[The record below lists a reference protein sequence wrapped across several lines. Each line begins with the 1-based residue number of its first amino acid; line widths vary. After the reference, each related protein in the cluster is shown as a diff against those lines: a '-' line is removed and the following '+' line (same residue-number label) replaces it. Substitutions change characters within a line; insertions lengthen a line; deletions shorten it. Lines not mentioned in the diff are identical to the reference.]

1 MLDFDIS
8 FFEEEERDG
17 FTIPS
22 FMKHAWAA
30 QLEMLALVDKICIE
44 NDISYFADWGT
55 LLGAVRHKGYI
66 PWDDDID
73 LCMMRSDVE
82 RFAEV
87 VGNYEGIELSNIF
100 NNPNHGMRANR
111 VSNKVTFSVD
121 RSDYKRYHGF
131 PFSAGL
137 DIFIID
143 YVPRDKKLEEEWVEA
158 TRICSGIINSRE
170 WLSTH
175 SPMDEGYAGQ
185 VKAVRSAIRDLER
198 ICNIQ
203 FSEENPTD
211 QEILILAEEISG
223 LYSDEDS
230 DYLTQIACLGVGM
243 PYYIPKDTYR
253 KSIRVPFENTTI
265 PISENYDELLRLKY
279 GDNYMT
285 PINQGS
291 GHDYPFYDRLI
302 RAISEDRKHDSFED
316 TFNYIQNISSRYY
329 IDFKK
334 KTAEPLLHEE
344 EESATYSSKVA
355 ALCELLEEFKR
366 ICNIA
371 NIPYYAINETLEC
384 AVEEDVDVF
393 EDAYLHVAIH
403 REDVV
408 ELLRVLPQELDP
420 WFNCE
425 NIYTNSSYEDMR
437 IHIWSDKYMCD
448 EEDFAKRFHGCKEE
462 VSMYV
467 SVIDYV
473 AQDEEQDEVSWGL
486 IKNLVVTA
494 ESMPSEG
501 AYSEDVLRIVEE
513 WNRILSQPIDTDKNL
528 RKEFL
533 RAADNL
539 CRVVESE
546 DARGVRITEDVQKG
560 INKIYDLSMFKGTRE
575 QPFFL
580 TTISVPAAYDKM

>member
-1 MLDFDIS
+1 MLDFDVS
-8 FFEEEERDG
+8 YFEEETIDG
-17 FTIPS
+17 FTVPA

-30 QLEMLALVDKICIE
+30 QLEMLSFVDKICEKNNIA
-44 NDISYFADWGT
+44 YFADWGT

-121 RSDYKRYHGF
+121 RSDNKRYHGF
-131 PFSAGL
+131 PFSVGL

-185 VKAVRSAIRDLER
+185 VKAVRSAISDLER
-198 ICNIQ
+198 ICNMQ

-223 LYSDEDS
+223 LYSDEES
-230 DYLTQIACLGVGM
+230 DYLTQMACLGVGM
-243 PYYIPKDTYR
+243 PYYIPKDTYS

-265 PISENYDELLRLKY
+265 PIPENYDVLLRLKY

-285 PINQGS
+285 PINQGA
-291 GHDYPFYDRLI
+291 GHDYPFYDRLVQ
-302 RAISEDRKHDSFED
+302 AISEDRKHDSFED

-329 IDFKK
+329 ISFRKK
-334 KTAEPLLHEE
+334 KAEPLLQKEE
-344 EESATYSSKVA
+344 AITYSSKVA
-355 ALCELLEEFKR
+355 AMCELLEEFKR
-366 ICNIA
+366 ICSIA
-371 NIPYYAINETLEC
+371 KIPYYAINETLEC
-384 AVEEDVDVF
+384 SLEVDVGAL
-393 EDAYLHVAIH
+393 ENSHLHVAIH
-403 REDVV
+403 REDIGD
-408 ELLRVLPQELDP
+408 LLRILSQELDP

-425 NIYTNSSYEDMR
+425 NIYTNPSYEDMR
-437 IHIWSDKYMCD
+437 VHIWSDKYMCD
-448 EEDFAKRFHGCKEE
+448 EEEFAKRFHGFREE

-486 IKNLVVTA
+486 IKNLIVTA
-494 ESMPSEG
+494 ESIPSEG
-501 AYSEDVLRIVEE
+501 PYSEDVLSIVEE
-513 WNRILSQPIDTDKNL
+513 WNRILPQSIDANKNL
-528 RKEFL
+528 KREFL

-539 CRVVESE
+539 CGVVELE
-546 DARGVRITEDVQKG
+546 DARGIRITEDVQMGKD
-560 INKIYDLSMFKGTRE
+560 KIYDLNIFKETRE

-580 TTISVPAAYDKM
+580 TTIGVPVVYNKM